1 MKAVYKNT
9 AIVTASVLSLLIVFL
24 AINYFIWQNN
34 YRGRF
39 YPGERIG
46 NISLSGKTKEE
57 VNKAMEERIQAINK
71 AGLSFKY
78 NQQSE
83 KLDLDVISFDSDLV
97 RPTLSFNS
105 EALLAT
111 IFRADDRNSFTDYL
125 LSLFTSQAHKTY
137 IPLYSLDEEA
147 IKSFLNDN
155 FKDLNIAPMNAY
167 FSLAE
172 NNPKTEITANQERPG
187 KGIDYD
193 RVFSDVRNSLI
204 NLDPPVVTIKTVSLY
219 PEIRQ
224 ADLIDMEK
232 EAQKIIS
239 HGGLAISLDESNN
252 SSSTVKYWKIDPNR
266 LATWI
271 SLTKN
276 SDSAAISLD
285 QEKIKAYITAEI
297 APDVN
302 EEAVLPRFEIKNGK
316 VSSWQT
322 GKNGREIDLEASAQ
336 AITKNLLNGQ
346 TNTSLII
353 KEVTE
358 QNIKVDNNLQIKEL
372 LGTGYSKFA
381 GSPTNRRK
389 NIKTGANALHGILIK
404 PNEEFSLIKTLGAI
418 DASTGY
424 LPELV
429 IKGNKTVPE
438 FGGGLC
444 QIGTTVFRAALS
456 SGLPITMRQN
466 HSYRVSY
473 YEPAGTDATIY
484 DPKPDLRFINDTG
497 NYILIQA
504 RIVKDDLYFDFWG
517 TKDGRIATTTYPTIY
532 NIVKP
537 APTKMVETT
546 DLKPGEKKCTE
557 SSHNGADAFFDYK
570 VIYPAGST
578 TTPVQE
584 RRFTSHYVPW
594 QGVCLIGVAAT
605 STSATTASS
614 APVTGSSTPIINGA
628 ASSTTIKN

>member
-1 MKAVYKNT
+1 MKAAHKNT
-9 AIVTASVLSLLIVFL
+9 AIIAASVLSLLIVFL

-46 NISLSGKTKEE
+46 NISLSGQTREE
-57 VNKAMEERIQAINK
+57 ANKAMAERLQAINQ
-71 AGLSFKY
+71 AGLSFEY
-78 NQQSE
+78 NQQSK

-97 RPTLSFNS
+97 RPTLSFDS

-111 IFRADDRNSFTDYL
+111 IFKADDRNSFIDYL
-125 LSLFTSQAHKTY
+125 LSLFTSQTRKTY
-137 IPLYSLDEEA
+137 TPSYSLDEEA
-147 IKSFLNDN
+147 IRSFLGDN
-155 FKDLNIAPMNAY
+155 FKDLNIEPMNAY
-167 FSLAE
+167 FSLAD
-172 NNPKTEITANQERPG
+172 NNQKIEITANQERPG

-193 RVFSDVRNSLI
+193 KVFSDVRNSLA
-204 NLDPPVVTIKTVSLY
+204 NLEPPVITIRTVSLY
-219 PEIRQ
+219 PEIKR
-224 ADLIDMEK
+224 ADLIDLED

-239 HGGLAISLDESNN
+239 HGELTISFNESDN
-252 SSSTVKYWKIDPNR
+252 SSSTIKYWKIRPNR

-271 SLTKN
+271 SLTKTL
-276 SDSAAISLD
+276 DSAAVSLD

-302 EEAVLPRFEIKNGK
+302 KEAILPRFEVKNGK

-322 GKNGREIDLEASAQ
+322 GENGREIDLEASAQ
-336 AITKNLLNGQ
+336 AITRNLLSGQ
-346 TNTSLII
+346 TETGLII
-353 KEVTE
+353 KEVAE
-358 QNIKVDNNLQIKEL
+358 QNIKADNNLQIKEL

-389 NIKTGANALHGILIK
+389 NIKTGADALHGILIK

-473 YEPAGTDATIY
+473 YEPAGMDATIY
-484 DPKPDLRFINDTG
+484 DPKPDLRFVNDTG

-517 TKDGRIATTTYPTIY
+517 TKDGRVATTTYPTIY

-537 APTKMVETT
+537 APTKLVETT
-546 DLKPGEKKCTE
+546 TLKPGEKKCTE

-570 VIYPAGST
+570 VIYPEGST
-578 TTPVQE
+578 TTPIQE
-584 RRFTSHYVPW
+584 RRFSSHYVPW
-594 QGVCLIGVAAT
+594 QAVCLIGIA
-605 STSATTASS
+605 ASS
-614 APVTGSSTPIINGA
+614 TPAVASSTPVTGSSTPAVSSSSA
-628 ASSTTIKN
+628 AVSN